1 MYQDYCVLTSK
12 PAVGLLSGG
21 VSTTVFSL
29 AEKTSVS
36 QETPRQTWDDNAP
49 VIHEVGGT
57 EYSVNH
63 SLRGVDDAGIAC
75 CASPNIG
82 KP

>member
-1 MYQDYCVLTSK
+1 M
-12 PAVGLLSGG
+12 
-21 VSTTVFSL
+21 STADFSL
-29 AEKTSVS
+29 AGKSSAS
-36 QETPRQTWDDNAP
+36 QEIPRQTWDDNAP
-49 VIHEVGGT
+49 VIHEVGGA
-57 EYSVNH
+57 EDSVNH

>member
-1 MYQDYCVLTSK
+1 M
-12 PAVGLLSGG
+12 SG
-21 VSTTVFSL
+21 TVFSP
-29 AEKTSVS
+29 AEKSPVS
-36 QETPRQTWDDNAP
+36 QEIPRLTWDDIAP

-57 EYSVNH
+57 GQTVNH

>member
-1 MYQDYCVLTSK
+1 
-12 PAVGLLSGG
+12 
-21 VSTTVFSL
+21 VSVTEFSL
-29 AEKTSVS
+29 AEKWPAS
-36 QETPRQTWDDNAP
+36 QEIPRQTWDDNAP

-57 EYSVNH
+57 EDSVYQ

-75 CASPNIG
+75 CASPNNG